1 MPLQIRRG
9 TTAQRLAITP
19 LTGELIYDT
28 TTGQLFV
35 GNGTTVGGATTTGI
49 STEDAQ
55 DAAASLF
62 TSGSHSGI
70 IFSYNDA
77 TGRIDATVT
86 AVGGTGDGVVPGS
99 NYTINIVGDNSSMIV
114 NSSTGAVTAS
124 SLSSSGSI
132 NADTVVYTPRIATD
146 DSSSIEMTNIVNMK
160 SNLNVDGDITV
171 GSGVIA
177 TRRIA
182 SPDSSSIEFTNNGD
196 FKQNINVDGNLQ
208 VNDSITIGGGR
219 ETESRIVLTK
229 NSFQN
234 GFQLLT
240 LEQFHGNT
248 ATVPLALYRARG
260 NDDAPQIVQNG
271 DDIGNIQFYAYDG
284 VEPVGIGGLNFEVQ
298 PTGTVAAGQIPAL
311 MRIQLHN
318 GTARATR
325 AELSGT
331 TIGNMTWKV
340 NNFSAYTRGWMGFD
354 SVPRLPVYV
363 DDTAANTAIGAGLTN
378 GMMYYNSTTDKFM
391 GRAAG
396 AWAALN

>member
-196 FKQNINVDGNLQ
+196 FKQNINVDGNIQ
-208 VNDSITIGGGR
+208 VNDSITVGGGR
-219 ETESRIVLTK
+219 ETESRITLTK

-240 LEQFHGNT
+240 LQQFHGDT

-284 VEPVGIGGLNFEVQ
+284 VEPTGIGGLNFEVQ
-298 PTGTVAAGQIPAL
+298 STGTVAAGQIPAL

-378 GMMYYNSTTDKFM
+378 GMMYYNSTTNKFM

>member
-9 TTAQRLAITP
+9 TTAQRLLITP
-19 LTGELIYDT
+19 LPGELIYDT
-28 TTGQLFV
+28 TTGQIFV
-35 GNGTTVGGATTTGI
+35 GNGSTAGGATTTGI

-70 IFSYNDA
+70 TFAYNDA

-86 AVGGTGDGVVPGS
+86 AVGGTGDGVIPGS
-99 NYTINIVGDNSSMIV
+99 NYTINIVGDNSSIIV

-124 SLSSSGSI
+124 SLWSSGSI
-132 NADTVVYTPRIATD
+132 NAGTVVYTPRIATD
-146 DSSSIEMTNIVNMK
+146 DSSSIEMTNIVNMR
-160 SNLNVDGDITV
+160 SNLNVEGDITV
-171 GSGVIA
+171 GSGVVA

-182 SPDSSSIEFTNNGD
+182 SPDSSSVEFTNTGD
-196 FKQNINVDGNLQ
+196 FRQNVNVDGNLQ
-208 VNDSITIGGGR
+208 VYDTITVGGGR
-219 ETESRIVLTK
+219 ETESRITLTK
-229 NSFQN
+229 NAFQN

-240 LEQFHGNT
+240 LQQFHNNAT
-248 ATVPLALYRARG
+248 TVPVALYRARG

-271 DDIGNIQFYAYDG
+271 DDIGNLQFFAYDG
-284 VEPVGIGGLNFEVQ
+284 VEATGIGGINFEVQ

-331 TIGNMTWKV
+331 TVGNMTWKV
-340 NNFSAYTRGWMGFD
+340 NNYSAFTRGWMGFD
-354 SVPRLPVYV
+354 SVPRLPVYA
-363 DDTAANTAIGAGLTN
+363 DDASANTAIGVGLTN
-378 GMMYYNSTTDKFM
+378 GMMYYNSTTNKFM

-396 AWAALN
+396 AWVTLN

>member
-49 STEDAQ
+49 STEDAA

-70 IFSYNDA
+70 TFAYNDA
-77 TGRIDATVT
+77 AGRIDATVT
-86 AVGGTGDGVVPGS
+86 VVGGTGDGVIPGS

-171 GSGVIA
+171 SSGVIA

-196 FKQNINVDGNLQ
+196 FKQNINVDGNIQ
-208 VNDSITIGGGR
+208 VNDSITVGGGR

-271 DDIGNIQFYAYDG
+271 DDVGNIQFFAYDG

-298 PTGTVAAGQIPAL
+298 STGTVAAGQIPAL
-311 MRIQLHN
+311 MKIQLHN

-354 SVPRLPVYV
+354 SVPRLPVYA
-363 DDTAANTAIGAGLTN
+363 DDASANTAIGAGLTN
-378 GMMYYNSTTDKFM
+378 GMMYYNSTTNKFM

>member
-49 STEDAQ
+49 STEDAA

-70 IFSYNDA
+70 TFAYNDA
-77 TGRIDATVT
+77 AGRIDATVT
-86 AVGGTGDGVVPGS
+86 VVGGTGDGVIPGS

-171 GSGVIA
+171 SSGVIA

-196 FKQNINVDGNLQ
+196 FKQNINVDGNIQ
-208 VNDSITIGGGR
+208 VNDSITVGGGR

-271 DDIGNIQFYAYDG
+271 DDVGNIQFFAYDG

-298 PTGTVAAGQIPAL
+298 STGTVAAGQIPAL
-311 MRIQLHN
+311 MKIQLHN
-318 GTARATR
+318 GTSRATR

-354 SVPRLPVYV
+354 SVPRLPVYA
-363 DDTAANTAIGAGLTN
+363 DDASANTAIGAGLTN
-378 GMMYYNSTTDKFM
+378 GMMYYNSTTNKFM